1 MKGDPKPL
9 GFSTR
14 AIHAGQ
20 PPDPTTGAVV
30 VPIFQTSTFV
40 HDYLGEERSWGYSR
54 QANPTRTALEDNVAA
69 LEGGL
74 SGHAFAS
81 GMAAISALLT
91 LVKTGEHVVVSRDLY
106 GGTRR
111 LFSKVL
117 VRSGVEFTWV
127 DTSDLDALEAA
138 IRPETRLVYT
148 ETPANPRMTIT
159 DIAAAASITHRH
171 GALLAVD
178 NSLLSPFFQRPLALG
193 ADVVVHSTTKFLNGH
208 SDSLGGVLVTSRAD
222 VRDWLA
228 FAQGAIGGVL
238 APFECFLVL
247 RGIKTLAVRMRQHEV
262 NTRQVAR
269 FLAEHP
275 RVGRVLYPGL
285 EDHPG
290 HALHTRQA
298 TGFGAVLTI
307 DLGSFEAAKRFL
319 DRLRVFS
326 LAEGLGG
333 VESLACHSATMT
345 YGSLSDAER
354 EQLGIAGGLARLSVG
369 IEEVEDLL
377 EDLEQALAGA

>member
-1 MKGDPKPL
+1 MKGDPKSL

-14 AIHAGQ
+14 AIHSGQ
-20 PPDPTTGAVV
+20 PPEPTTGAVV

-40 HDYLGEERSWGYSR
+40 HEFLGEERAWGYSR
-54 QANPTRTALEDNVAA
+54 QANPTRSALEENVTA

-91 LVKTGEHVVVSRDLY
+91 LVRAGEHMVVSRDLY
-106 GGTRR
+106 GGTHR
-111 LFSKVL
+111 LLSKVL
-117 VRSGVEFTWV
+117 VRSGVELTKV

-138 IRPETRLVYT
+138 IRPATRLVYI

-159 DIAAAASITHRH
+159 DIAGAAAVAHRH

-178 NSLLSPFFQRPLALG
+178 NSLLSPYFQRPLELG
-193 ADVVVHSTTKFLNGH
+193 ADIVVHSTTKFLNGH
-208 SDSLGGVLVTSRAD
+208 SDSLGGVLVTSQPDA
-222 VRDWLA
+222 RDWLA
-228 FAQGAIGGVL
+228 FIQGAIGSVL

-269 FLAEHP
+269 FLADHP
-275 RVGRVLYPGL
+275 RAGRVLYPGL

-290 HALHTRQA
+290 HTLHVRQA
-298 TGFGAVLTI
+298 SGFGAVVTF

-326 LAEGLGG
+326 LAESLGG
-333 VESLACHSATMT
+333 VESLACHPATMT
-345 YGSLSDAER
+345 YGSLSDDER
-354 EQLGIAGGLARLSVG
+354 EELGIGRGLARLSVG
-369 IEEVEDLL
+369 IEEIEDLL
-377 EDLEQALAGA
+377 ADLDQALA